1 MPHAFVRFY
10 AELNDFLPPPNRY
23 VTSNIPFA
31 GAVSVSDLIAASGVP
46 LAEVDLV
53 VRGGESVPMS
63 AGVRDGDRIAVYP
76 VFESFDIS
84 SLHHAG
90 VRPLRSP
97 RFVCDVHLGKLA
109 GFLRMIGFDTLYR
122 GDYHDTELI
131 QISLDQR
138 RALLSRDRRLLETP
152 LLVRKFVVRSEVPL
166 DQLKEVVRRFDLAEA
181 ARPFTRCLKCNAPLS
196 PAGKEQVLQRLPEKV
211 RSSYEEFV
219 HCGGCDRVYWK
230 GTHYER
236 MNDVVRRVLEETR
249 PPAVI
254 G

>member
-10 AELNDFLPPPNRY
+10 AELNDFLPTPNRY
-23 VTSNIPFA
+23 VTSSVPFDGPA
-31 GAVSVSDLIAASGVP
+31 SVSELITASGVP

-53 VRGGESVPMS
+53 LLDGESVPFTTS
-63 AGVRDGDRIAVYP
+63 LHDGDRISVYP
-76 VFESFDIS
+76 VFESLDIS

-90 VRPLRSP
+90 AQPLRTP

-109 GFLRMIGFDTLYR
+109 AFIRMLGFDTLYQ
-122 GDYHDTELI
+122 GDYRDAELV
-131 QISLDQR
+131 QISLEQR
-138 RALLSRDRRLLETP
+138 RALLSRDRRLLDTP
-152 LLVRKFVVRSEVPL
+152 VLVRKFAVRSEAPL
-166 DQLKEVVRRFDLAEA
+166 EQLKEVIRRFDLAEA

-196 PAGKEQVLQRLPEKV
+196 HVEREQVLLRLPEKV
-211 RSSYEEFV
+211 RSEYAEFV
-219 HCGGCDRVYWK
+219 RCGGCDRIYWK

-249 PPAVI
+249 PTLQT